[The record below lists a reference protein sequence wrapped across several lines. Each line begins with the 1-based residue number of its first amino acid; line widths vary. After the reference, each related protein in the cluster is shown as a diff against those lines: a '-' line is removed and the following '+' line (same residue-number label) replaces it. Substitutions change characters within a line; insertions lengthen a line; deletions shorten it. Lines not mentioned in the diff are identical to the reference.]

1 MNHRFPLSA
10 VAAAALVL
18 AAGNAR
24 AEDLEFTLTNAT
36 SGTIVMFHTSPV
48 GVDEWEEDVLGD
60 QVLGAGES
68 ATVVIADG
76 RDVCEYD
83 MRFEF
88 AEEDGLETLEDSQD
102 LCELGAYTVEE

>member
-1 MNHRFPLSA
+1 MTLRHLRYALF
-10 VAAAALVL
+10 AAAVL
-18 AAGNAR
+18 AASTAS

-36 SGTIVMFHTSPV
+36 SGTIVYFHTSPV

-60 QVLGAGES
+60 QVLGPGES
-68 ATVVIADG
+68 GTVTIADG

-88 AEEDGLETLEDSQD
+88 AEEDGLETLEDTAD
-102 LCELGAYTVEE
+102 LCALGSYTVEE